1 MSEFIAKKIIK
12 KQSPDKQT
20 DARLRNLIGVV
31 ASFVGIIA
39 NLLIGTAK
47 LAVGLIFSSISVA
60 SDGLNNIS
68 DTASSAVSMISFKIA
83 DKPADK
89 KHPFGHARAEYLAA
103 MIISFFIIMVGIE
116 LIKSSIEKI
125 TQNTAATFSYITIG
139 ILCFSILVK
148 ICLFIYN
155 MAMYKKIKSATLK
168 GVAIDCISDC
178 AVSSIIL
185 ISTIIS
191 HFVGVNLDGYFGVV
205 VALFIFF

>member
-148 ICLFIYN
+148 ICLFI
-155 MAMYKKIKSATLK
+155 
-168 GVAIDCISDC
+168 
-178 AVSSIIL
+178 
-185 ISTIIS
+185 
-191 HFVGVNLDGYFGVV
+191 
-205 VALFIFF
+205 